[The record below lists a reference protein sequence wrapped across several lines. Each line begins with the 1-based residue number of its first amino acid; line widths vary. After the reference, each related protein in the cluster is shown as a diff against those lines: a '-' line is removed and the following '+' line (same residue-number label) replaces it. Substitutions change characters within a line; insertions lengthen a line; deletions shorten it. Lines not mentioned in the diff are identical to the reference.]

1 MRLVFGMLSL
11 LIVLAVVQSIEA
23 AKQQQK
29 LLMKGR
35 NGIHAWFYCVH
46 SYALNSK

>member
-23 AKQQQK
+23 AKQRKK

-35 NGIHAWFYCVH
+35 NGIRACFYCVH
-46 SYALNSK
+46 SDALNSK